1 MHMTLIDKPA
11 FRATAILAAAALAPL
26 TVPEGAQAA
35 DSPWY
40 LGFQVPV
47 MFIDDTESEVTGKN
61 LNPEAQLNPAAPPF
75 VPYGGRAT
83 PEYDVGFKIA
93 GMVGYRLGGGL
104 RVESELFFSRAKV
117 DKQTYDNV
125 TLGGR
130 PVAGLGK
137 VDVPVSGS
145 AKQAGA
151 LMSVWF
157 DIPTGSDWTPY
168 VGGGAG
174 FIRIDQG
181 GLEYDDDLLTRQVTN
196 HLQGPDAAARV
207 PPGFV
212 PPISS
217 SDTQFAWH
225 IGAGVGYRLNDRT
238 TLQFGYRL
246 QTARDFEF
254 DGRNA
259 SNGNSIEVKT
269 EFRAHLFE
277 IGVRTSF

>member
-1 MHMTLIDKPA
+1 MRMTLIDKPA
-11 FRATAILAAAALAPL
+11 FRATAILVAAALAPL
-26 TVPEGAQAA
+26 AVPAGARAA

-47 MFIDDTESEVTGKN
+47 MFIDGTESEVTGRN
-61 LNPEAQLNPAAPPF
+61 VSLDPRVPPGTML
-75 VPYGGRAT
+75 PYSGRAT

-93 GMVGYRLGGGL
+93 GMVGYKLGVGL
-104 RVESELFFSRAKV
+104 RVEGELFFSRANV

-125 TLGGR
+125 TLGGQ

-145 AKQAGA
+145 AEQAGA
-151 LMSVWF
+151 LANVWF
-157 DIPTGSDWTPY
+157 DIPTGSDWIPY
-168 VGGGAG
+168 IGGGGG

-196 HLQGPDAAARV
+196 HLQGPEAAARV

-212 PPISS
+212 PQISS

-277 IGVRTSF
+277 TGVRTTF